1 MLKKHDNLIKDNIF
15 LVLGR
20 IKLVRDTFILDTDI
34 ELFLGK
40 ILDDIEFIH
49 QILEIMYKKL
59 HENERL
65 INREELLNHLAELEW
80 QFSQVLSEII
90 NGQGNISASHNP
102 SIREKLL
109 LFRKNSLERRET
121 LETLEKIDADNQKE
135 PVLSI
140 GELNELLKDL

>member
-1 MLKKHDNLIKDNIF
+1 MLKKQDNLIKDNIF

-40 ILDDIEFIH
+40 ILDDLEFIH

-59 HENERL
+59 LENERL

-90 NGQGNISASHNP
+90 NGQGNISAVNNP
-102 SIREKLL
+102 GIRDKLV
-109 LFRKNSLERRET
+109 LFRKNSLDRRET
-121 LETLEKIDADNQKE
+121 LETLEKMDADNQKE